1 VITLF
6 GYLPAQEVQIC
17 FELADVVL
25 MLYQGHTGMSS
36 VLVRAAMAGKAMLGT
51 ELGMIGELIRAR
63 GLGKVVDASDALAV
77 GNALRDIQTAGLQVN
92 EGACQQVA
100 QENSLETFGATIA
113 RCIES

>member
-1 VITLF
+1 M
-6 GYLPAQEVQIC
+6 C

-36 VLVRAAMAGKAMLGT
+36 VLVRAAMAGKPMLGT

-63 GLGKVVDASDALAV
+63 ELGTAVDATDYLAV
-77 GNALRDIQTAGLQVN
+77 GNALRGIQTDGLKVHAEALQR
-92 EGACQQVA
+92 VA
-100 QENSLETFGATIA
+100 EENSLQAFGDTIA